1 MSFLKMKRD
10 GFMEKKTLVI
20 VLLIVC
26 VLVLGEAIFLF
37 AISRSGSSPEQI
49 MVEATEAP
57 TPEST
62 EAPTPEPTPEEQA
75 VVNSADDAEEEPTST
90 PKEEGNGFMVAI
102 DAGHQSHGNSDTEP
116 IGPGSS
122 TKKAK
127 VSDGA
132 TGCSTGVPEY
142 KLNLDVAKKLQR
154 ELKRR
159 GYKVYMIR
167 KKNDVNISNVERAQ
181 AANDSGADIC
191 IRLHAD
197 GVDDS
202 SARGASALYH
212 TPDNPYHPE
221 LSKKSKK
228 LSQCVLDAYCS
239 LTGFNNRGLSKRD
252 DLTGTNWSEIP
263 VTLLEMGFMSNAS
276 EDETMQ
282 DVDFQYTMAEGIADG
297 IDAYFGI

>member
-1 MSFLKMKRD
+1 MKNRHR
-10 GFMEKKTLVI
+10 GVIENRALVI
-20 VLLIVC
+20 ILAIIFFLLIAVF
-26 VLVLGEAIFLF
+26 VLYLLV
-37 AISRSGSSPEQI
+37 SRRGSSPE
-49 MVEATEAP
+49 VNVADAPATSSPAVVPTETPTPTPAYDQAVTDEQNTEEPKEPTP
-57 TPEST
+57 TPEDET
-62 EAPTPEPTPEEQA
+62 
-75 VVNSADDAEEEPTST
+75 
-90 PKEEGNGFMVAI
+90 NGFMVAI
-102 DAGHQSHGNSDTEP
+102 DAGHQKYGNSDTEP

-127 VSDGA
+127 VADGA

-142 KLNLDVAKKLQR
+142 QLNLDVAKKLKK

-167 KKNDVNISNVERAQ
+167 TKNDVDISNVERAQ

-197 GVDDS
+197 GIDDS
-202 SARGASALYH
+202 GVRGASALYH
-212 TPDNPYHPE
+212 TPDNPYIPE

-228 LSQCVLDAYCS
+228 LSKCVLDAYCEA
-239 LTGFNNRGLSKRD
+239 TGFNNRGLSERD

-263 VTLLEMGFMSNAS
+263 VTLIEMGFMSNAS

-282 DVDFQYTMAEGIADG
+282 DADFQYTMAEGIADG
-297 IDAYFGI
+297 IDAYFGL